1 MFFIK
6 LRWSSLGLI
15 HMSAWTNFQLWSW
28 VSNEKPKQTMEEW
41 QSVAEFYTNYSNAS
55 IYLFNQFGEL
65 KWQFSSF
72 LDPPQWPHTWFP
84 LRVSISYRLTNH
96 ISMYFW
102 YHDIETKAN
111 NFWKLNFRIW
121 ANGCFLAGLHVK
133 VGFPIDIKTEIRY
146 LIICCYLN

>member
-84 LRVSISYRLTNH
+84 LRVSISYRLNNH
-96 ISMYFW
+96 ARKKDVNLKHWIGQKFDVIVLKTAHRRSDFLKTLISQEIFAS
-102 YHDIETKAN
+102 I
-111 NFWKLNFRIW
+111 
-121 ANGCFLAGLHVK
+121 GLGK
-133 VGFPIDIKTEIRY
+133 NLF
-146 LIICCYLN
+146 

>member
-84 LRVSISYRLTNH
+84 LRVSISYCLNH
-96 ISMYFW
+96 EYMSHRSGDLFAFVWITIGTPVDVSGRFEKIFSVFFFSKFKKLLILGAFY
-102 YHDIETKAN
+102 TQLVKAK
-111 NFWKLNFRIW
+111 F
-121 ANGCFLAGLHVK
+121 
-133 VGFPIDIKTEIRY
+133 
-146 LIICCYLN
+146 

>member
-41 QSVAEFYTNYSNAS
+41 QSVAEFYTNYSNVS

-84 LRVSISYRLTNH
+84 LRVSISYRLSNYLT
-96 ISMYFW
+96 
-102 YHDIETKAN
+102 
-111 NFWKLNFRIW
+111 FWK
-121 ANGCFLAGLHVK
+121 
-133 VGFPIDIKTEIRY
+133 
-146 LIICCYLN
+146 IICIHALFAPTFVSKYIHSFILNIIICLKICTSMTPIRKCWHF

>member
-1 MFFIK
+1 MSKQIDIQIIKMVVKNSICHILSAILDNPSICFVFIK
-6 LRWSSLGLI
+6 LRGISLGLI

-65 KWQFSSF
+65 KRQFSSF

-84 LRVSISYRLTNH
+84 LRVSISYRLNVQH
-96 ISMYFW
+96 KKI
-102 YHDIETKAN
+102 
-111 NFWKLNFRIW
+111 
-121 ANGCFLAGLHVK
+121 VK
-133 VGFPIDIKTEIRY
+133 H
-146 LIICCYLN
+146 L